1 LFGKAGNAEL
11 AVRGAW
17 RFYALDVAT
26 PAGSESRSLTD
37 VQIGLA
43 LRARVF

>member
-1 LFGKAGNAEL
+1 LRA
-11 AVRGAW
+11 AW

-26 PAGSESRSLTD
+26 PAGVERRGLVD
-37 VQIGLA
+37 AQIGVA